1 MYETFEH
8 KADIGIR
15 GTGENIEEAFQ
26 EAAKALFS
34 VEVKILN
41 VDAKTKIK
49 IRCDAANLEELLV
62 EWLNALLAQA
72 SIHNMVFSDF
82 KFKIKAKDTQYEL
95 DGFAFGEK
103 LDVKKHE
110 FGIEIKAATYSQLK
124 VYQELETKKWVAQ
137 CIVDV

>member
-8 KADIGIR
+8 KADIGVKGI
-15 GTGENIEEAFQ
+15 GDNVEEAFQ

-34 VEVKILN
+34 VEVSVLTVEK
-41 VDAKTKIK
+41 KTKIK
-49 IRCDAANLEELLV
+49 VRCDAANLEELLV

-82 KFKIKAKDTQYEL
+82 SLKIKAKDTQYEL
-95 DGFAFGEK
+95 DGFAIGEK
-103 LDVKKHE
+103 LDVKKHKP
-110 FGIEIKAATYSQLK
+110 GIEIKAATYSQLK